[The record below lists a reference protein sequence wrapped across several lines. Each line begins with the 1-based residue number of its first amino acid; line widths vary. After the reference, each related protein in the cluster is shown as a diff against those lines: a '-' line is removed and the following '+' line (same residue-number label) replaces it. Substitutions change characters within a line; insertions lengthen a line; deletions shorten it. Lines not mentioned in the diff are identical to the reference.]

1 MRYVNHKFGRAGG
14 RACTV
19 RAGEGGKRRRTRV
32 RERLSERARE
42 RGCEEIRACERR
54 TKGGLDG
61 ERGRGGREREEKE
74 KLESVKTR
82 ARNQVS
88 PPRFLAVAERMSH
101 RDGTLDVFLS
111 IDVSSL
117 EGVQFSRASILLF
130 SASR

>member
-1 MRYVNHKFGRAGG
+1 MHRPR
-14 RACTV
+14 REE
-19 RAGEGGKRRRTRV
+19 GEGGKRRTRV

-117 EGVQFSRASILLF
+117 EGGQFSRASILLF